1 MNIIFLGLPG
11 SGKGTQ
17 ADLLSKY
24 LNIPSISTGELLR
37 NEIKNKSDIGLHVKR
52 KMDIGELVDDE
63 IVINILKSNLIKEYC
78 KKGFILD
85 GFPRNLNQAIKLEN
99 MLDEIHKKIDKVI
112 NFIADED
119 IIIKRILGRYSCRN
133 CNAIYNSFYSNTKI
147 DGECD
152 RCGSKE
158 FDKRLD
164 DNENTIRNRI
174 EVFNQSNFKIVEF
187 YSKKNLIVSVDA
199 LKLVPL
205 IFEEIKSS
213 INNNL
218 N

>member
-17 ADLLSKY
+17 ADLLSKE

-37 NEIKNKSDIGLHVKR
+37 NEIKNNSDISRSIKI
-52 KMDIGELVDDE
+52 KMENGELIEDE
-63 IVINILKSNLIKEYC
+63 TVIKILKNNILNDSC
-78 KKGFILD
+78 KNGFILD

-99 MLDEIHKKIDKVI
+99 MLDEINKKINKVF

-119 IIIKRILGRYSCRN
+119 VIIKRILGRYSCKN
-133 CNAIYNSFYSNTKI
+133 CNAIYNSFYNNTKKE
-147 DGECD
+147 GECD

-164 DNENTIRNRI
+164 DNENTIKNRI
-174 EVFNQSNFKIVEF
+174 SLFNQSNFNIVEF

-205 IFEEIKSS
+205 IFEDIKSS

>member
-37 NEIKNKSDIGLHVKR
+37 NEIKNKSDIGLVIKG

-78 KKGFILD
+78 KNGFILD

-99 MLDEIHKKIDKVI
+99 MLDEINKKIDKVY

-119 IIIKRILGRYSCRN
+119 VIMKRILGRYSCRN
-133 CNAIYNSFYSNTKI
+133 CNAIYNSFYNNTKI
-147 DGECD
+147 DGKCD

-164 DNENTIRNRI
+164 DNEETIKNRI

-213 INNNL
+213 VNNNL